1 VVQKTVSALPTAIAR
16 PATCG
21 VATVA
26 SGVRPV
32 FSNSRQKPLPLGA
45 GTIRGGVPSMSTSA
59 PVPSVVHI
67 PTIVAQPTIAHL
79 TPLEE
84 TELLVSTASVSHSS
98 SGMPNIKKPSEI
110 YHIPINKQKKM
121 AWVESQIKKD
131 QHEAVNPNFRTA
143 FRSTEDACKR
153 LLRYHVFDELDISPW
168 DMEKADENFEIKSAV
183 MISRL
188 VLAPSSLVN
197 FKEF

>member
-1 VVQKTVSALPTAIAR
+1 
-16 PATCG
+16 
-21 VATVA
+21 
-26 SGVRPV
+26 
-32 FSNSRQKPLPLGA
+32 
-45 GTIRGGVPSMSTSA
+45 
-59 PVPSVVHI
+59 
-67 PTIVAQPTIAHL
+67 
-79 TPLEE
+79 
-84 TELLVSTASVSHSS
+84 
-98 SGMPNIKKPSEI
+98 
-110 YHIPINKQKKM
+110 M

-188 VLAPSSLVN
+188 VLGTCTCFICKCSKIFEIFL
-197 FKEF
+197 KD